1 MSLAKRTLTRIFSS
15 RSRHELS
22 LRGQTTKISRIL
34 RLSCPL
40 LLVALACQSRP
51 SDVPKSL
58 PVVRAESVHESVAFS
73 QNRYAG
79 VVRANAQ
86 VELDFKVGGYIK
98 SISRSKTVPTRI
110 LQEGDRVTSG
120 ATLAVIDPS
129 DYAAHVDTA
138 SAALLEAKA
147 AAVQAERDR
156 ARTQA
161 LVNTGT
167 LTPVE
172 LENRATQ
179 RDVSVARVARAN
191 ATLTEAH
198 LALADSTL
206 RAPFSGVILTRLVEL
221 GAFVTPR
228 APGFVMAD
236 DSKMKVVF
244 GVPDSLLPS
253 LHVGDSAKVEIP
265 SLGRNFDASISR
277 VASAAD
283 PRSRVFEVEVIIP
296 NKDQQLRVGL
306 AATVVLDTSG
316 SRQKGYEVPLRALVR
331 GTGSNIAVFTVDNA
345 SGRSIA
351 RVRDLTV
358 LRVVGD
364 DALVLG
370 LNPDQRIVTLGASLL
385 HDGDAVELVR

>member
-1 MSLAKRTLTRIFSS
+1 MSLVKKTLAHSFVS
-15 RSRHELS
+15 RSRHEL
-22 LRGQTTKISRIL
+22 LPRGKTTRTSRIT
-34 RLSCPL
+34 RLSCPV
-40 LLVALACQSRP
+40 LLVTLACQSRP

-58 PVVRAESVHESVAFS
+58 PVVRAESVHESVAYS

-98 SISRSKTVPTRI
+98 SISRSKAVPTRI
-110 LQEGDRVTSG
+110 LQEGDRVVAG
-120 ATLAVIDPS
+120 ATLAVIEPS
-129 DYAAHVDTA
+129 DYAAHVATA
-138 SAALLEAKA
+138 SAAVLEAKA
-147 AAVQAERDR
+147 AAAQAERDQ

-179 RDVSVARVARAN
+179 REMSEARVARAE

-198 LALADSTL
+198 LALADTTL
-206 RAPFSGVILTRLVEL
+206 RAPFSGVILTRLVEQ

-228 APGFVMAD
+228 TPGLVMAD

-244 GVPDSLLPS
+244 SVPDSLLPS
-253 LHVGDSAKVEIP
+253 LHVGDPAKVEIP

-283 PRSRVFEVEVIIP
+283 PRSRVFEVEVILL

-306 AATVVLDTSG
+306 TATVVLDTTG
-316 SRQKGYEVPLRALVR
+316 ARQKGYEVPLRALVR
-331 GTGSNIAVFTVDNA
+331 GTGSNIAVFTVDNT

-358 LRVVGD
+358 LKIVGD
-364 DALVLG
+364 DAIVLG
-370 LNPDQRIVTLGASLL
+370 LNSDQRIITLGASLL
-385 HDGDAVELVR
+385 HDGDAVGLVP